1 MTPGAIVRHGERFA
15 VVLFVVGERA
25 VLAPIGTSE
34 RVSRRRGDVAIDP
47 APIGLT
53 VRHPVARCGDLFV
66 VSSALDPERIGMVT
80 DLAALRGA
88 AARAA
93 ETVRIEAKF
102 AGAERLRA
110 A

>member
-25 VLAPIGTSE
+25 VLAPVATAD
-34 RVSRRRGDVAIDP
+34 RFARRRGDVALDVLIP
-47 APIGLT
+47 L
-53 VRHPVARCGDLFV
+53 RHPVARCGEAFV
-66 VSSALDPERIGMVT
+66 VSAALDPERVGMVP

-88 AARAA
+88 ASRAA
-93 ETVRIEAKF
+93 ETAGIEAKF
-102 AGAERLRA
+102 ARA